1 MDKGKAQ
8 VTRHQ
13 SQVPGIFFCLM
24 PFALCLGMTASF
36 AQSFPVKPVRV
47 IVPFAP
53 GGSTDVVF
61 RLLAPR
67 LGEFLGQP
75 LLVDNRPGGGAT
87 IGMDLVARSA
97 PDGYTLGVANI
108 SFGANP
114 SLLAKLPYD
123 AAKDFAPVSLVTIVT
138 MVLSVHPSVPVKSV
152 KQLIALAKAKPDAMN
167 YASAGNGSATHLAF
181 ERFKHASGAKI
192 MHVPYKGGGPA
203 VVAIVSGETMTLFA
217 TIPSAIQHFQS
228 GRLVP
233 LGVSSAKR
241 NPALPAVPTVAE
253 AGVPG
258 YEAIEWQ
265 GVVAPAGTPAPVIG
279 RLHQAFA
286 RAVALPE
293 MKERLTAIGADAA
306 GSTPEELGTFIRNEL
321 ANWSRVIKESGI
333 RLD

>member
-1 MDKGKAQ
+1 MYKYLIYLTILCVTVAHPATAQ
-8 VTRHQ
+8 TY
-13 SQVPGIFFCLM
+13 
-24 PFALCLGMTASF
+24 
-36 AQSFPVKPVRV
+36 PVKPVRV

-61 RLLAPR
+61 RILAPR
-67 LGEFLGQP
+67 LTESLGQP

-87 IGMDLVARSA
+87 IGMDLVAKSA

-123 AAKDFAPVSLVTIVT
+123 TTRDFAPVTLVSIVT
-138 MVLSVHPSVPVKSV
+138 MVLAVHPSVPPRSV
-152 KQLIALAKAKPDAMN
+152 KQFLALAKAKPDGMN
-167 YASAGNGSATHLAF
+167 YASAGNASATHLAF
-181 ERFKHASGAKI
+181 ERFKHASGAKVL
-192 MHVPYKGGGPA
+192 HVPYKGGGPA
-203 VVAIVSGETMTLFA
+203 VVSVVSGETMTLFA

-241 NPALPAVPTVAE
+241 NPALPNLPTISE

-265 GVVAPAGTPAPVIG
+265 GVVVPAGTPGPVVG

-286 RAVALPE
+286 KVVTMPE
-293 MKERLTAIGADAA
+293 MKERLAAMGSDAA
-306 GSTPEELGTFIRNEL
+306 GSTPDELAAFIRSEL
-321 ANWSRVIKESGI
+321 AGWAKVIKESGI
-333 RLD
+333 RIE

>member
-1 MDKGKAQ
+1 
-8 VTRHQ
+8 
-13 SQVPGIFFCLM
+13 
-24 PFALCLGMTASF
+24 
-36 AQSFPVKPVRV
+36 VKPVRV

-61 RLLAPR
+61 RILAPR
-67 LGEFLGQP
+67 LTESLGQS

-87 IGMDLVARSA
+87 IGMDLVAKSA

-123 AAKDFAPVSLVTIVT
+123 ATRDFAPVTLVSIVT
-138 MVLSVHPSVPVKSV
+138 MVLAVHPSVPARSV
-152 KQLIALAKAKPDAMN
+152 KQFLALAKAKPDGMN
-167 YASAGNGSATHLAF
+167 YASAGNASATHLAF
-181 ERFKHASGAKI
+181 ERFKHASGAKVL
-192 MHVPYKGGGPA
+192 HVPYKGGGPA
-203 VVAIVSGETMTLFA
+203 VVSIVSGETMTLFA

-241 NPALPAVPTVAE
+241 SPALPNLPTVAE
-253 AGVPG
+253 SGVPG

-265 GVVAPAGTPAPVIG
+265 GVVVPAGTPGPVVG

-286 RAVALPE
+286 RAVTLPE
-293 MKERLTAIGADAA
+293 MKERLAAIGADAA
-306 GSTPEELGTFIRNEL
+306 GSTPDELAAFIRSEL
-321 ANWSRVIKESGI
+321 AGWAKVIKESGI
-333 RLD
+333 RIE

>member
-1 MDKGKAQ
+1 MYKYLNIFIILCTATAASAQ
-8 VTRHQ
+8 NY
-13 SQVPGIFFCLM
+13 
-24 PFALCLGMTASF
+24 
-36 AQSFPVKPVRV
+36 PVKPVRV

-61 RLLAPR
+61 RILAPR
-67 LGEFLGQP
+67 ITESLGQP

-87 IGMDLVARSA
+87 IGMDLVAKSA

-114 SLLAKLPYD
+114 SLLSKLPYD
-123 AAKDFAPVSLVTIVT
+123 TARDFAPVSLVSIVT
-138 MVLSVHPSVPVKSV
+138 MVLAVHPSVPARSV
-152 KQLIALAKAKPDAMN
+152 KQFLALAKARPEGMN

-181 ERFKHASGAKI
+181 ERFKHASGAKVL
-192 MHVPYKGGGPA
+192 HVPYKGGGPA
-203 VVAIVSGETMTLFA
+203 VVSIVSGETMTLFA

-241 NPALPAVPTVAE
+241 NPALPNLPTVAE

-265 GVVAPAGTPAPVIG
+265 GVVVPAGTPAPVIG

-286 RAVALPE
+286 RAVTLQE
-293 MKERLTAIGADAA
+293 MKERFAAIGADAA
-306 GSTPEELGTFIRNEL
+306 GSTPDELAAFIRSEL
-321 ANWSRVIKESGI
+321 AGWAKVIKESGI
-333 RLD
+333 RIE

>member
-1 MDKGKAQ
+1 MYNYLIYLFILCSAAALPAAAQ
-8 VTRHQ
+8 TY
-13 SQVPGIFFCLM
+13 
-24 PFALCLGMTASF
+24 
-36 AQSFPVKPVRV
+36 PVKPVRV

-61 RLLAPR
+61 RVLAPR
-67 LGEFLGQP
+67 LTESLGQP

-87 IGMDLVARSA
+87 IGMDLVAKSA

-123 AAKDFAPVSLVTIVT
+123 TARDFAPVTLVSIVT
-138 MVLSVHPSVPVKSV
+138 MVLAVHPSVPPRSV
-152 KQLIALAKAKPDAMN
+152 KQFLALAKAKPDGMN
-167 YASAGNGSATHLAF
+167 YASAGNASATHLAF
-181 ERFKHASGAKI
+181 ERFKHASGAKVL
-192 MHVPYKGGGPA
+192 HVPYKGGGPA
-203 VVAIVSGETMTLFA
+203 VVSVVSGETMTLFA

-241 NPALPAVPTVAE
+241 NPALPNLPTISE

-265 GVVAPAGTPAPVIG
+265 GVVVPAGTPGPVVG

-286 RAVALPE
+286 KVVTMPE
-293 MKERLTAIGADAA
+293 MKERLAAMGSDAA
-306 GSTPEELGTFIRNEL
+306 GSTPDELAAFIRSEL
-321 ANWSRVIKESGI
+321 AGWAKVIKESGI
-333 RLD
+333 RIE

>member
-1 MDKGKAQ
+1 MTRRACLFHLSSALLAAAVCATAAAQ
-8 VTRHQ
+8 PYPAR
-13 SQVPGIFFCLM
+13 PI
-24 PFALCLGMTASF
+24 
-36 AQSFPVKPVRV
+36 RV

-67 LGEFLGQP
+67 LNEYLGQP
-75 LLVDNRPGGGAT
+75 VLVDNRPGGGAT
-87 IGMDLVARSA
+87 IGMDLVAKA
-97 PDGYTLGVANI
+97 PADGYTLGVANI

-123 AAKDFAPVSLVTIVT
+123 TAKDFAPVGLVTIVT
-138 MVLSVHPSVPVKSV
+138 MVLTVHPSVPVRSV
-152 KQLIALAKAKPDAMN
+152 KQLLTLAKSKPDGMN

-181 ERFKHASGAKI
+181 ERFKHASGTKI
-192 MHVPYKGGGPA
+192 LHVPYKGGGPA
-203 VVAIVSGETMTLFA
+203 VVSSVSGETMTLFA

-241 NPALPAVPTVAE
+241 NPALPQVPTVAE

-265 GVVAPAGTPAPVIG
+265 GVVVPAGTPAPVIA
-279 RLHQAFA
+279 RLNQAFA
-286 RAVALPE
+286 KAVTLPE
-293 MKERLTAIGADAA
+293 MRDRLAAIGADAA
-306 GSTPEELGTFIRNEL
+306 GGPPEELAAFIRNEL
-321 ANWSRVIKESGI
+321 VNWARVIKESGI
-333 RLD
+333 KIE

>member
-1 MDKGKAQ
+1 MYNYLIYLFILCSAAALPAAAQ
-8 VTRHQ
+8 TY
-13 SQVPGIFFCLM
+13 
-24 PFALCLGMTASF
+24 
-36 AQSFPVKPVRV
+36 PVKPVRV

-61 RLLAPR
+61 RILAPR
-67 LGEFLGQP
+67 LTESLGQP

-87 IGMDLVARSA
+87 IGMDLVAKSA

-123 AAKDFAPVSLVTIVT
+123 TARDFAPVTLVSIVT
-138 MVLSVHPSVPVKSV
+138 MVLAVHPSVPPRSV
-152 KQLIALAKAKPDAMN
+152 KQFLALAKAKPDGMN
-167 YASAGNGSATHLAF
+167 YASAGNASATHLAF
-181 ERFKHASGAKI
+181 ERFKHASGAKVL
-192 MHVPYKGGGPA
+192 HVPYKGGGPA
-203 VVAIVSGETMTLFA
+203 VVSVVSGETMTLFA

-241 NPALPAVPTVAE
+241 NPALPNLPTISE

-265 GVVAPAGTPAPVIG
+265 GVVVPAGTPGPVVG

-286 RAVALPE
+286 KVVTMPE
-293 MKERLTAIGADAA
+293 MKERLAAMGSDAA
-306 GSTPEELGTFIRNEL
+306 GSTPDELAAFIRSEL
-321 ANWSRVIKESGI
+321 AGWAKVIKESGI
-333 RLD
+333 RIE

>member
-1 MDKGKAQ
+1 MQLRIA
-8 VTRHQ
+8 
-13 SQVPGIFFCLM
+13 I
-24 PFALCLGMTASF
+24 ALVAGALLAAGTSF
-36 AQSFPVKPVRV
+36 AQPYPSKPVRV

-61 RLLAPR
+61 RILAPR
-67 LGEFLGQP
+67 ITESLGQP

-87 IGMDLVARSA
+87 IGMDLVAKSA

-114 SLLAKLPYD
+114 SLLARLPYD
-123 AAKDFAPVSLVTIVT
+123 TARDFAPVSLVTIVT
-138 MVLSVHPSVPVKSV
+138 MVLAVHPSVPARSV
-152 KQLIALAKAKPDAMN
+152 KQFLALAKARPEGMN

-181 ERFKHASGAKI
+181 ERFKHASGAKVL
-192 MHVPYKGGGPA
+192 HVPYKGGGPA
-203 VVAIVSGETMTLFA
+203 VVSIVSGETMTLFA

-241 NPALPAVPTVAE
+241 NAALPNLPTVAE

-265 GVVAPAGTPAPVIG
+265 GVVVPTGTPAPVVG

-286 RAVALPE
+286 RAVTLPE
-293 MKERLTAIGADAA
+293 MKERLAAIGADAA
-306 GSTPEELGTFIRNEL
+306 GSTPDELAAFIRAEL
-321 ANWSRVIKESGI
+321 AGWAKVIKESGI
-333 RLD
+333 RIE

>member
-1 MDKGKAQ
+1 MYNYLIYLVILCATAVLPAAAQ
-8 VTRHQ
+8 TY
-13 SQVPGIFFCLM
+13 P
-24 PFALCLGMTASF
+24 A
-36 AQSFPVKPVRV
+36 KPVRV

-61 RLLAPR
+61 RILAPR
-67 LGEFLGQP
+67 LTEYLGQP

-87 IGMDLVARSA
+87 IGMDLVAKSA

-114 SLLAKLPYD
+114 SLVPRLPYD
-123 AAKDFAPVSLVTIVT
+123 TARDFAPVTLVSIVT
-138 MVLSVHPSVPVKSV
+138 MVLAVHPSVPPRSV
-152 KQLIALAKAKPDAMN
+152 KQFLALAKARPDGMN

-181 ERFKHASGAKI
+181 ERFKHASGTKVL
-192 MHVPYKGGGPA
+192 HVPYKGGGPA
-203 VVAIVSGETMTLFA
+203 VVSIVSGETMTLFA

-228 GRLVP
+228 GRLIP

-241 NPALPAVPTVAE
+241 NPALPNLPTISE

-265 GVVAPAGTPAPVIG
+265 GVVVPAGTPGPVVG

-286 RAVALPE
+286 KAVTLPE
-293 MKERLTAIGADAA
+293 MKERLAAIGADAA
-306 GSTPEELGTFIRNEL
+306 GGTPDELAAFIRAEL
-321 ANWSRVIKESGI
+321 AGWAKVIKESGI
-333 RLD
+333 KID

>member
-1 MDKGKAQ
+1 MYKYLIYLTILCVTVAHPATAQ
-8 VTRHQ
+8 TY
-13 SQVPGIFFCLM
+13 
-24 PFALCLGMTASF
+24 
-36 AQSFPVKPVRV
+36 PVKPVRV

-61 RLLAPR
+61 RILAPR
-67 LGEFLGQP
+67 LTESLGQP

-87 IGMDLVARSA
+87 IGMDLVAKSA

-123 AAKDFAPVSLVTIVT
+123 TARDFAPVTLVSIVT
-138 MVLSVHPSVPVKSV
+138 MVLAVHPSVPPRSV
-152 KQLIALAKAKPDAMN
+152 KQFLALAKAKPDGMN
-167 YASAGNGSATHLAF
+167 YASAGNASATHLAF
-181 ERFKHASGAKI
+181 ERFKHASGAKVL
-192 MHVPYKGGGPA
+192 HVPYKGGGPA
-203 VVAIVSGETMTLFA
+203 VVSVVSGETMTLFA

-241 NPALPAVPTVAE
+241 NPALPNLPTISE

-265 GVVAPAGTPAPVIG
+265 GVVVPAGTPGPVVG

-286 RAVALPE
+286 KVVTMPE
-293 MKERLTAIGADAA
+293 MKERLAAMGSDAA
-306 GSTPEELGTFIRNEL
+306 GSTPDELAAFIRSEL
-321 ANWSRVIKESGI
+321 AGWAKVIKESGI
-333 RLD
+333 RIE

>member
-1 MDKGKAQ
+1 MTRTACLFHLSSALLVSAVCASATAQ
-8 VTRHQ
+8 PYPAR
-13 SQVPGIFFCLM
+13 PI
-24 PFALCLGMTASF
+24 
-36 AQSFPVKPVRV
+36 RV

-67 LGEFLGQP
+67 LNEYLGQP
-75 LLVDNRPGGGAT
+75 VLVDNRPGGGAT
-87 IGMDLVARSA
+87 IGMDLVAKA
-97 PDGYTLGVANI
+97 PADGYTLGVANI

-123 AAKDFAPVSLVTIVT
+123 TAKDFAPVGLVTIVT
-138 MVLSVHPSVPVKSV
+138 MVLTVHPSVPVRSV
-152 KQLIALAKAKPDAMN
+152 KQLLALAKSKPDSMN

-181 ERFKHASGAKI
+181 ERFKHTSGTKI
-192 MHVPYKGGGPA
+192 LHVPYKGGGPA
-203 VVAIVSGETMTLFA
+203 VVSSVSGETMTLFA

-241 NPALPAVPTVAE
+241 NPALPQVPTVAE

-265 GVVAPAGTPAPVIG
+265 GVVVPAGTPAPVIA
-279 RLHQAFA
+279 RLNQAFA
-286 RAVALPE
+286 KAVTLPE
-293 MKERLTAIGADAA
+293 MRDRLAAIGADAA
-306 GSTPEELGTFIRNEL
+306 GGPPEELAAFIRNEL
-321 ANWSRVIKESGI
+321 VNWARVIKESGI
-333 RLD
+333 KIE

>member
-1 MDKGKAQ
+1 MSDEREKMYNYLIYLIILCSTAALPAAAQ
-8 VTRHQ
+8 TY
-13 SQVPGIFFCLM
+13 
-24 PFALCLGMTASF
+24 
-36 AQSFPVKPVRV
+36 PVKPVRV

-61 RLLAPR
+61 RILAPR
-67 LGEFLGQP
+67 LTESLGQP

-87 IGMDLVARSA
+87 IGMDLVAKSA

-123 AAKDFAPVSLVTIVT
+123 ATRDFAPVTLVSIVT
-138 MVLSVHPSVPVKSV
+138 MVLAVHPSVPARSV
-152 KQLIALAKAKPDAMN
+152 KQFLALAKAKPDGLS
-167 YASAGNGSATHLAF
+167 YASAGNASATHLAF
-181 ERFKHASGAKI
+181 ERFKHASGTKVL
-192 MHVPYKGGGPA
+192 HVPYKGGGPA
-203 VVAIVSGETMTLFA
+203 VVSIVSGETMTLFA
-217 TIPSAIQHFQS
+217 TIPSAIQHFQT

-241 NPALPAVPTVAE
+241 NPALPNLPTIAE

-265 GVVAPAGTPAPVIG
+265 GVVVPAGTPGPVVG

-286 RAVALPE
+286 KAVTAPE
-293 MKERLTAIGADAA
+293 MKERLAAIGADAA
-306 GSTPEELGTFIRNEL
+306 GGTPDELAAFIRSEL
-321 ANWSRVIKESGI
+321 AGWAKVIKESGI
-333 RLD
+333 RIE

>member
-1 MDKGKAQ
+1 MNKYLKLIIILCISTTAAAQ
-8 VTRHQ
+8 NY
-13 SQVPGIFFCLM
+13 
-24 PFALCLGMTASF
+24 
-36 AQSFPVKPVRV
+36 PVKPVRV

-61 RLLAPR
+61 RILAPR
-67 LGEFLGQP
+67 LTESLGQP

-87 IGMDLVARSA
+87 IGMDLVAKSA

-123 AAKDFAPVSLVTIVT
+123 TARDFAPVTLVSIVT
-138 MVLSVHPSVPVKSV
+138 MVLAVHPSVPPRSV
-152 KQLIALAKAKPDAMN
+152 KQFLALAKAKPDGMN
-167 YASAGNGSATHLAF
+167 YASAGNASATHLAF
-181 ERFKHASGAKI
+181 ERFKHASGAKVL
-192 MHVPYKGGGPA
+192 HVPYKGGGPA
-203 VVAIVSGETMTLFA
+203 VVSVVSGETMTLFA

-241 NPALPAVPTVAE
+241 NPALPNLPTISE

-265 GVVAPAGTPAPVIG
+265 GVVVPAGTPGPVVG

-286 RAVALPE
+286 KVVTMPE
-293 MKERLTAIGADAA
+293 MKERLAAMGSDAA
-306 GSTPEELGTFIRNEL
+306 GSTPDELAAFIRSEL
-321 ANWSRVIKESGI
+321 AGWAKVIKESGI
-333 RLD
+333 RIE

>member
-1 MDKGKAQ
+1 MYNYLIYLFILCSAAALPAAAQ
-8 VTRHQ
+8 TY
-13 SQVPGIFFCLM
+13 
-24 PFALCLGMTASF
+24 
-36 AQSFPVKPVRV
+36 PVKPVRV

-61 RLLAPR
+61 RVLAPR
-67 LGEFLGQP
+67 LTESLGQP

-87 IGMDLVARSA
+87 IGMDLVAKSA

-123 AAKDFAPVSLVTIVT
+123 TTRDFAPVTLVSIVT
-138 MVLSVHPSVPVKSV
+138 MVLAVHPSVPPRSV
-152 KQLIALAKAKPDAMN
+152 KQFLALAKAKPDGMN
-167 YASAGNGSATHLAF
+167 YASAGNASATHLAF
-181 ERFKHASGAKI
+181 ERFKHASGAKVL
-192 MHVPYKGGGPA
+192 HVPYKGGGPA
-203 VVAIVSGETMTLFA
+203 VVSVVSGETMTLFA

-241 NPALPAVPTVAE
+241 NPALPNLPTISE

-265 GVVAPAGTPAPVIG
+265 GVVVPAGTPGPVVG

-286 RAVALPE
+286 KVVTMPE
-293 MKERLTAIGADAA
+293 MKERLAAMGSDAA
-306 GSTPEELGTFIRNEL
+306 GSTPDELAAFIRSEL
-321 ANWSRVIKESGI
+321 AGWAKVIKESGI
-333 RLD
+333 RIE

>member
-1 MDKGKAQ
+1 MLVAA
-8 VTRHQ
+8 
-13 SQVPGIFFCLM
+13 
-24 PFALCLGMTASF
+24 ALLVAGTSF
-36 AQSFPVKPVRV
+36 AQPYPSKPVRV
-47 IVPFAP
+47 IVPFTP

-61 RLLAPR
+61 RILAPR
-67 LGEFLGQP
+67 ITESLGQP

-87 IGMDLVARSA
+87 IGMDLVAKSA

-123 AAKDFAPVSLVTIVT
+123 TARDFAPVSLVSIVT
-138 MVLSVHPSVPVKSV
+138 MVLSVHPSVPARSV
-152 KQLIALAKAKPDAMN
+152 KQLLALAKAKPEMLN
-167 YASAGNGSATHLAF
+167 YSSAGNGSANHLAF

-192 MHVPYKGGGPA
+192 LHVPYKGGGPA
-203 VVAIVSGETMTLFA
+203 VVAIVSGETTTIFA
-217 TIPSAIQHFQS
+217 TIPSAIQHFKS

-241 NPALPAVPTVAE
+241 NGALPEVPTVSE

-265 GVVAPAGTPAPVIG
+265 GVVVPAGTPAPVVG

-286 RAVALPE
+286 RAVKLPE
-293 MKERLTAIGADAA
+293 MKERLAALGADAA
-306 GSTPEELGTFIRNEL
+306 GGTPDELAAFIRSEL
-321 ANWSRVIKESGI
+321 AGWAKVIKESGI
-333 RLD
+333 RIE

>member
-1 MDKGKAQ
+1 LCSAAALPAAAQ
-8 VTRHQ
+8 TY
-13 SQVPGIFFCLM
+13 
-24 PFALCLGMTASF
+24 
-36 AQSFPVKPVRV
+36 PVKPVRV

-61 RLLAPR
+61 RILAPR
-67 LGEFLGQP
+67 LTESLGQP

-87 IGMDLVARSA
+87 IGMDLVAKSA

-123 AAKDFAPVSLVTIVT
+123 TARDFAPVTLVSIVT
-138 MVLSVHPSVPVKSV
+138 MVLAVHPSVPPRSV
-152 KQLIALAKAKPDAMN
+152 KQFLALAKAKPDGMN
-167 YASAGNGSATHLAF
+167 YASAGNASATHLAF
-181 ERFKHASGAKI
+181 ERFKHASGAKVL
-192 MHVPYKGGGPA
+192 HVPYKGGGPA
-203 VVAIVSGETMTLFA
+203 VVSVVSGETMTLFA

-241 NPALPAVPTVAE
+241 NPALPNLPTISE

-265 GVVAPAGTPAPVIG
+265 GVVVPAGTPGPVVG

-286 RAVALPE
+286 KVVTMPE
-293 MKERLTAIGADAA
+293 MKERLAAMGSDAA
-306 GSTPEELGTFIRNEL
+306 GSTPDELAAFIRSEL
-321 ANWSRVIKESGI
+321 AGWAKVIKESGI
-333 RLD
+333 RIE

>member
-1 MDKGKAQ
+1 
-8 VTRHQ
+8 
-13 SQVPGIFFCLM
+13 
-24 PFALCLGMTASF
+24 
-36 AQSFPVKPVRV
+36 
-47 IVPFAP
+47 
-53 GGSTDVVF
+53 
-61 RLLAPR
+61 
-67 LGEFLGQP
+67 
-75 LLVDNRPGGGAT
+75 
-87 IGMDLVARSA
+87 
-97 PDGYTLGVANI
+97 
-108 SFGANP
+108 
-114 SLLAKLPYD
+114 
-123 AAKDFAPVSLVTIVT
+123 
-138 MVLSVHPSVPVKSV
+138 
-152 KQLIALAKAKPDAMN
+152 
-167 YASAGNGSATHLAF
+167 
-181 ERFKHASGAKI
+181 

-265 GVVAPAGTPAPVIG
+265 GVVAPAGTPGPVIG

-286 RAVALPE
+286 RAVTLPE

-306 GSTPEELGTFIRNEL
+306 GGTPEELGTFIRNEL

-333 RLD
+333 RID